1 MSDKPLVQQRLAADL
16 AELLLLIKPAEE
28 EARLEAALGFLAG
41 FWEAMCREWVGLD
54 RLRYDRF
61 YIFLTDQSEI
71 TLTRN
76 QTGQIL
82 HAHETLCECHI
93 PITSSRRM
101 E

>member
-54 RLRYDRF
+54 RLRYDRAS
-61 YIFLTDQSEI
+61 YPALTSRDNADTQSDR
-71 TLTRN
+71 TNSTCL
-76 QTGQIL
+76 
-82 HAHETLCECHI
+82 
-93 PITSSRRM
+93 
-101 E
+101 